1 MVQKFTLIA
10 TLFAC
15 ISLTSKSQIE
25 KGNVLVGGN
34 LAFNSTTRDPAGL
47 SGPTSGLSISPSV
60 AWACKNNRLAG
71 VLLTY
76 RHTGNENK
84 ELNTNS
90 YGAGVFLRQ
99 YKPLGKSGFYV
110 FAQESLNYNNN
121 EYRQFVSGYSG
132 SYILKSKAD
141 DISTGINPGFAFD
154 LTNKVQLELLLNNLV
169 SLGYSQTK
177 SSSIFNTNGIPSFS
191 YKEHS
196 FYINSDFNLDQL
208 SNINVG
214 VKFILGKK

>member
-10 TLFAC
+10 ALFAC
-15 ISLTSKSQIE
+15 ISLTSQAQIE
-25 KGNVLVGGN
+25 KGNVLIGGN
-34 LAFNSTTRDPAGL
+34 LAFNSTTRDPVGVFN
-47 SGPTSGLSISPSV
+47 PTSGLSLSPSV
-60 AWACKNNRLAG
+60 AWAYKNNRLAG
-71 VLLTY
+71 VSLTY

-84 ELNTNS
+84 DLNTNS

-121 EYRQFVSGYSG
+121 EYRQFMSGYSG
-132 SYILKSKAD
+132 SYILKSKTNN
-141 DISTGINPGFAFD
+141 ISTGINPGFAFD
-154 LTNKVQLELLLNNLV
+154 LTRKVQLELLLNNLV

-177 SSSIFNTNGIPSFS
+177 NSSIFNTTGGPSFIS
-191 YKEHS
+191 KEHS
-196 FYINSDFNLDQL
+196 FYLNSDFNLDQL